1 MATAPTP
8 PYKPTLPTAPV
19 APSVTAGTGAGTGA
33 DSQPATPVQ
42 PAPNAPAKSPAA
54 DTLQKFETLGKAFQ
68 GQTEQPPA
76 TTKTAPPAATPAA
89 QAGRTVQPSPPTA
102 INGQEE
108 LTAKTVVPAKNQL
121 PENKSSSS
129 LYGFCF
135 SLIVIVAV
143 ILIGLRLVKTKQ
155 RQETLEANDEKALQK
170 PPAAATDITTAA
182 QDIAPKPKSTFEVR
196 I

>member
-19 APSVTAGTGAGTGA
+19 IPSATAGNAS

-42 PAPNAPAKSPAA
+42 PAQNAPAKPSGA
-54 DTLQKFETLGKAFQ
+54 DTLQKFETMGKAFQ
-68 GQTEQPPA
+68 GQAEQPPA

-89 QAGRTVQPSPPTA
+89 QAGRTIQPSPPTT
-102 INGQEE
+102 INAQEE

-121 PENKSSSS
+121 PENKPSSS

-135 SLIVIVAV
+135 SLIVVVAV
-143 ILIGLRLVKTKQ
+143 ILIGLRLVKTRR
-155 RQETLEANDEKALQK
+155 RQETREANGEKAMQK
-170 PPAAATDITTAA
+170 PPAATTDVTTAA

>member
-8 PYKPTLPTAPV
+8 PYRPTLPTAPV
-19 APSVTAGTGAGTGA
+19 APSVTAGTAA
-33 DSQPATPVQ
+33 DSPSAAPSQPASTVPTK
-42 PAPNAPAKSPAA
+42 PPAA
-54 DTLQKFETLGKAFQ
+54 DTLQKFESLGKAFQ

-76 TTKTAPPAATPAA
+76 TTKTVPSTATPAA
-89 QAGRTVQPSPPTA
+89 QAGRTVQPSPPTTV
-102 INGQEE
+102 NTQEE

-121 PENKSSSS
+121 PENKSAGS

-135 SLIVIVAV
+135 SLIVVVAV
-143 ILIGLRLVKTKQ
+143 ILIGLRLVKTRQ
-155 RQETLEANDEKALQK
+155 RQETLKANDEKAMQK
-170 PPAAATDITTAA
+170 PPAATTDVTTAA